1 MGKLIQ
7 RNHVRP
13 AGALL
18 ATVLI
23 AVFAL
28 FAGAAHAQVRK
39 CTGPDGKVV
48 YSDFVCAGNT
58 VKEGGISSSTNSVDA
73 TGLREESKK
82 IRGDKA
88 VEAALMNNAQECS
101 FPSSSRD
108 EKSKALAAGAK
119 DECLANIA
127 AKATGGT
134 TSKEAY
140 AAWKEYQDMAVGRR
154 NSGAEAAAVGG
165 KTVNCVPNGSGGM
178 RCR

>member
-7 RNHVRP
+7 RNHV
-13 AGALL
+13 GL
-18 ATVLI
+18 ATVFI
-23 AVFAL
+23 AACTL

-58 VKEGGISSSTNSVDA
+58 VKETGVSSGGNSVDA
-73 TGLREESKK
+73 SGLRDASKK
-82 IRGDKA
+82 MRGEKA
-88 VEAALMNNAQECS
+88 IENALLNNPQECS
-101 FPSSSRD
+101 FPAAGKD
-108 EKSKALAAGAK
+108 EKGKTLATSAK

-140 AAWKEYQDMAVGRR
+140 AAWKEYHDSAVSRR
-154 NSGAEAAAVGG
+154 NSGIAAGAGS
-165 KTVNCVPNGSGGM
+165 KSLNCVPNGSGGL